1 MDASRLRA
9 GGSHA
14 YAASGTGRQAA
25 ASPKSLGMNSESLD
39 GLRFGGLG
47 SGRSISGRVDIG
59 ARARAVQAK
68 RLWALAFGGSAVS
81 LFFILM
87 INTFQESL
95 MFYITPT
102 QASLL
107 PLGTLALQSHQGFRH
122 ALEKYAADPG
132 KNRFRLGGLVLEG
145 SIHHFPRST
154 EMEFVVTDLANE
166 ILVRYRGALPD
177 LFREGHSVVAEGF
190 LKVVDPAVESP
201 GLLRVAH
208 ADAAKPSKKAFA
220 AGCYFAATE
229 VLAKHDEKYMP
240 KEVAA
245 AVAKNKAAIEASKL
259 AAEEACIAASTTGPF
274 SITASPSLSPSIG
287 PSEQKKVG
295 RVAQA
300 PSRSQVYDMRT

>member
-1 MDASRLRA
+1 MDAFHLRA

-14 YAASGTGRQAA
+14 YAASGRQAA
-25 ASPKSLGMNSESLD
+25 SPSAASPTSLGMNSESLE
-39 GLRFGGLG
+39 GLRVGGLG

-68 RLWALAFGGSAVS
+68 RLWALAFGGSA
-81 LFFILM
+81 
-87 INTFQESL
+87 
-95 MFYITPT
+95 
-102 QASLL
+102 
-107 PLGTLALQSHQGFRH
+107 

-208 ADAAKPSKKAFA
+208 ADAAKASEKALA

-259 AAEEACIAASTTGPF
+259 AAEEACIPASSTGPF
-274 SITASPSLSPSIG
+274 SIAASPLLSPSLG
-287 PSEQKKVG
+287 PSEQKKVW

-300 PSRSQVYDMRT
+300 PSRSQVYEIRT